1 MSKFE
6 KNLIVNM
13 EQNDLFEAI
22 SEREDIEDIVRK
34 MQSSNLYI
42 KREWLTVREFAEYI
56 KATEDYVRDLARRAY
71 KTKEFE
77 VYKVGNGYRIDRLS
91 FERYRSNKRR

>member
-1 MSKFE
+1 MTEFE
-6 KNLIVNM
+6 KRLVVNM
-13 EQNDLFEAI
+13 KQDDLFDAI
-22 SEREDIEDIVRK
+22 SEREDVDDVVKK

-77 VYKVGNGYRIDRLS
+77 VYKIGNTYRIDRLS
-91 FERYRSNKRR
+91 FERSRTYK

>member
-22 SEREDIEDIVRK
+22 SEREDIEDIVKK
-34 MQSSNLYI
+34 MQDSNLYI

-77 VYKVGNGYRIDRLS
+77 VYKIGNTYRIDRLS
-91 FERYRSNKRR
+91 FERSRMYK

>member
-77 VYKVGNGYRIDRLS
+77 VYKVGNTYRIDRLS
-91 FERYRSNKRR
+91 FERSRTYKR

>member
-1 MSKFE
+1 
-6 KNLIVNM
+6 M
-13 EQNDLFEAI
+13 EQDDLFSAI
-22 SEREDIEDIVRK
+22 AEREDVDDVVKK
-34 MQSSNLYI
+34 MQDSNLYI

-77 VYKVGNGYRIDRLS
+77 VYKVGNTYRIDRLS
-91 FERYRSNKRR
+91 FERSRTYKRQMGVKKWNI

>member
-42 KREWLTVREFAEYI
+42 KREWLTVKEFAEYI

-71 KTKEFE
+71 KAKEFE
-77 VYKVGNGYRIDRLS
+77 VYKVGNTYRIDRLS

>member
-42 KREWLTVREFAEYI
+42 KREWLTVKEFAEYI

-71 KTKEFE
+71 KAKEFE
-77 VYKVGNGYRIDRLS
+77 VYKVGNTYRIDRLS
-91 FERYRSNKRR
+91 FERSRTYKR

>member
-1 MSKFE
+1 
-6 KNLIVNM
+6 M
-13 EQNDLFEAI
+13 EQDDLFSAI
-22 SEREDIEDIVRK
+22 AEREDVDDVVKK
-34 MQSSNLYI
+34 MQDSNLYI

-77 VYKVGNGYRIDRLS
+77 VYKVGNTYRIDRLS
-91 FERYRSNKRR
+91 FERSRTYKRQMGV

>member
-1 MSKFE
+1 MKQFE
-6 KNLIVNM
+6 KNLVVNM
-13 EQNDLFEAI
+13 EQDDLFSAI
-22 SEREDIEDIVRK
+22 AEREDVDDVVKK
-34 MQSSNLYI
+34 MQDSNLYI

-77 VYKVGNGYRIDRLS
+77 VYKIGNTYRIDRLS
-91 FERYRSNKRR
+91 FERSRMYK

>member
-22 SEREDIEDIVRK
+22 SEREDIEDIVKK
-34 MQSSNLYI
+34 MQDSNLYI

-71 KTKEFE
+71 KAKEFE
-77 VYKVGNGYRIDRLS
+77 VYKVGNTYRIDRLS
-91 FERYRSNKRR
+91 FERSRTYKR

>member
-22 SEREDIEDIVRK
+22 SEREDIEDIVKK
-34 MQSSNLYI
+34 MQDSNLYI
-42 KREWLTVREFAEYI
+42 KREWLTVKEFAEYI

-71 KTKEFE
+71 KAKEFE
-77 VYKVGNGYRIDRLS
+77 VYKVGNTYRIDRLS

>member
-1 MSKFE
+1 MKQFE
-6 KNLIVNM
+6 KNLVVNM
-13 EQNDLFEAI
+13 EQDDLFSAI
-22 SEREDIEDIVRK
+22 AEREDVDDVVKK
-34 MQSSNLYI
+34 MQDSNLYI

-77 VYKVGNGYRIDRLS
+77 VYKIGNTYRIDRLS
-91 FERYRSNKRR
+91 FERSRTYKR

>member
-22 SEREDIEDIVRK
+22 SEREDIEDIVKK
-34 MQSSNLYI
+34 MQDSNLYI

-71 KTKEFE
+71 KAKEFE
-77 VYKVGNGYRIDRLS
+77 VYKVGNTYRIDRLS
-91 FERYRSNKRR
+91 FERYRSDKRR

>member
-22 SEREDIEDIVRK
+22 SEREDIEDIVKK
-34 MQSSNLYI
+34 MQDSNLYI

-71 KTKEFE
+71 KAKEFE
-77 VYKVGNGYRIDRLS
+77 VYKVGNTYRIDRLS
-91 FERYRSNKRR
+91 FERYRTYKR

>member
-1 MSKFE
+1 
-6 KNLIVNM
+6 M
-13 EQNDLFEAI
+13 EQDDLFSAI
-22 SEREDIEDIVRK
+22 AEREDVDDVVKK
-34 MQSSNLYI
+34 MQDSNLYI

-77 VYKVGNGYRIDRLS
+77 VYKVGNTYRIDRLS
-91 FERYRSNKRR
+91 FERSRTYKR

>member
-1 MSKFE
+1 MKQFE
-6 KNLIVNM
+6 KNLVVNM
-13 EQNDLFEAI
+13 EQDDLFSAI
-22 SEREDIEDIVRK
+22 AEREDVDDVVKK
-34 MQSSNLYI
+34 MQDSNLYI

-77 VYKVGNGYRIDRLS
+77 VYKIGNTYRIDRLS
-91 FERYRSNKRR
+91 FERSRSNKRR

>member
-1 MSKFE
+1 MKQFE
-6 KNLIVNM
+6 KNLVVNM
-13 EQNDLFEAI
+13 EQDDLFSAI
-22 SEREDIEDIVRK
+22 AEREDVDDVVKK
-34 MQSSNLYI
+34 MQDSNLYI

-77 VYKVGNGYRIDRLS
+77 VYKVGNTYRIDRLS
-91 FERYRSNKRR
+91 FERSRTYKR

>member
-22 SEREDIEDIVRK
+22 SEREDIEEIVKK
-34 MQSSNLYI
+34 MQDSNLYI
-42 KREWLTVREFAEYI
+42 KREWLTVKEFAEYI

-71 KTKEFE
+71 KAKEFE
-77 VYKVGNGYRIDRLS
+77 VYKVGNTYRIDRLS

>member
-22 SEREDIEDIVRK
+22 SEREDIEDIVKK
-34 MQSSNLYI
+34 MQDSNLYI
-42 KREWLTVREFAEYI
+42 KREWLTVKEFAEYI

-77 VYKVGNGYRIDRLS
+77 VYKVGNTYRIDRLS
-91 FERYRSNKRR
+91 FERNRTYKR

>member
-22 SEREDIEDIVRK
+22 SEREDIEDIVKK
-34 MQSSNLYI
+34 MQDSNLYI

-71 KTKEFE
+71 KAKEFE
-77 VYKVGNGYRIDRLS
+77 VYKVGNTYRIDRLS

>member
-22 SEREDIEDIVRK
+22 SEREDIEDIVKK
-34 MQSSNLYI
+34 MQDSNLYI

-91 FERYRSNKRR
+91 FERSRTYKR

>member
-1 MSKFE
+1 MKQFE
-6 KNLIVNM
+6 KNLVVNM
-13 EQNDLFEAI
+13 EQDDLFSAI
-22 SEREDIEDIVRK
+22 AEREDVDDVVKK
-34 MQSSNLYI
+34 MQDSNLYI

-91 FERYRSNKRR
+91 FERSRTYKR

>member
-1 MSKFE
+1 
-6 KNLIVNM
+6 M
-13 EQNDLFEAI
+13 EQDDLFSAI
-22 SEREDIEDIVRK
+22 AEREDVDDVVKK
-34 MQSSNLYI
+34 MQDSNLYI

-77 VYKVGNGYRIDRLS
+77 VYKIGNTYRIDRLS
-91 FERYRSNKRR
+91 FERSRSNKRR

>member
-22 SEREDIEDIVRK
+22 SEREDIEDIVKK
-34 MQSSNLYI
+34 MQDSNLYI
-42 KREWLTVREFAEYI
+42 KREWLTVKEFAEYI

>member
-1 MSKFE
+1 MKQFE
-6 KNLIVNM
+6 KNLVVNM
-13 EQNDLFEAI
+13 EQDDLFSAI
-22 SEREDIEDIVRK
+22 AEREDVDDVVKK
-34 MQSSNLYI
+34 MQDSNLYI
-42 KREWLTVREFAEYI
+42 KREWLTVKEFAEYI

>member
-22 SEREDIEDIVRK
+22 SEREDIEDIVKK
-34 MQSSNLYI
+34 MQDSNLYI

-77 VYKVGNGYRIDRLS
+77 VYKVGNTYRIDRLS
-91 FERYRSNKRR
+91 FERSRTYKR

>member
-22 SEREDIEDIVRK
+22 SEREDIEDIVKK
-34 MQSSNLYI
+34 MQNSNLYI

-71 KTKEFE
+71 KAKEFE
-77 VYKVGNGYRIDRLS
+77 VYKVGNTYRIDRLS

>member
-1 MSKFE
+1 
-6 KNLIVNM
+6 M
-13 EQNDLFEAI
+13 EQDDLFDAI
-22 SEREDIEDIVRK
+22 AEREDVNDVVRK

-77 VYKVGNGYRIDRLS
+77 VYKVGNTYRIDRLS
-91 FERYRSNKRR
+91 FERNRSNKRR

>member
-1 MSKFE
+1 
-6 KNLIVNM
+6 M
-13 EQNDLFEAI
+13 EQDDLFSAI
-22 SEREDIEDIVRK
+22 AEREDVDDVVKK
-34 MQSSNLYI
+34 MQDSNLYI

-77 VYKVGNGYRIDRLS
+77 VYKIGNTYRIDRLS
-91 FERYRSNKRR
+91 FERSRMYK

>member
-22 SEREDIEDIVRK
+22 SEREDIEDIVKK
-34 MQSSNLYI
+34 MQDSNLYI

-77 VYKVGNGYRIDRLS
+77 VYKIGNTYRIDRLS
-91 FERYRSNKRR
+91 FERYRTYKR

>member
-77 VYKVGNGYRIDRLS
+77 VYKVGNTYRIDRLS